1 MRVNFLYLVYMLVNK
16 TVSAATNQPTNRNKR
31 EKTFIEVKKNL
42 CLTPTCCYIMV
53 VMASEL
59 RGVLSVASLT
69 QLVIESVGRYQ
80 QEVATPPPHTTSVTV
95 TSPPPPYQ
103 PPNRTSNNTS
113 QPSEHR

>member
-1 MRVNFLYLVYMLVNK
+1 MLVNK

-80 QEVATPPPHTTSVTV
+80 QEVATPHHPHTPLVTV
-95 TSPPPPYQ
+95 TVSGPTPS
-103 PPNRTSNNTS
+103 RSSNITNQTAGN
-113 QPSEHR
+113 HL